1 MEALMSL
8 ENKVVIVTGGGHGI
22 GRAYVLGLAREG
34 ARVAVAEIDGAAA
47 EDMAAEVRAAG
58 GEALAVPTDVSDEAS
73 TREMARLTAERLGG
87 IDILINNAS
96 IFATIPMSRVGFE
109 QIPVDEWDRLMAVNL
124 KGPWLCACAVAPY
137 MRQRGKGKI
146 VNISSGTVLDGGSG
160 TRAHYVAS
168 KAGLMGLTRTLA
180 VELGGDNINVNTLAP
195 GSTLSEKDP
204 SEEILQYRQARIGNR
219 AIKRVQRPDDL
230 VGTLLFLVSDD
241 SDFMTGQMI
250 VCDGGDKL
258 H

>member
-1 MEALMSL
+1 
-8 ENKVVIVTGGGHGI
+8 
-22 GRAYVLGLAREG
+22 
-34 ARVAVAEIDGAAA
+34 
-47 EDMAAEVRAAG
+47 
-58 GEALAVPTDVSDEAS
+58 
-73 TREMARLTAERLGG
+73 
-87 IDILINNAS
+87 
-96 IFATIPMSRVGFE
+96 
-109 QIPVDEWDRLMAVNL
+109 
-124 KGPWLCACAVAPY
+124 

-168 KAGLMGLTRTLA
+168 KAGVMGFTRTLA
-180 VELGGDNINVNTLAP
+180 RELGDDNINVNTLAP